1 MNQESGAFTGA
12 GFFLSGIMSP
22 DMHPAR
28 NPALAESLGAASS
41 TNAPKP
47 SFAAFRNP
55 GFRVFVLGSAAAMM
69 ADNVEHVI
77 SYWVTFRKFS
87 SPALGGFAVISHWLP
102 FLLFSI
108 HAGRL
113 ADRFDPRR
121 IIQLGMVLFMAVS
134 VAWGILLL
142 TDTLQI
148 WHAVILLTLHGIA
161 GVLWTPASMLLLHD
175 IVSTDQLQSAV
186 RLNATGRYLGMLLGP
201 AVGSGLLLWL
211 GPSYGLFANVLIYL
225 PLTLW
230 LWKAP
235 YGPRFRTERPASSP
249 PNRGLADVVATLG
262 AVRDN
267 PTIIFMTLLAGGASF
282 FVGNSYQA
290 QMPGFAAALGHGD
303 PGVTYGM
310 LLAADAAGALT
321 AGIALESRGL
331 LKAQA
336 RTAVVLAMLWCSA
349 LGTFALT
356 SSYPVALLLLFV
368 AGFME
373 LSFSSMAQTLVQVN
387 APVALRG
394 RVIGVYSMASLGLRM
409 FSGMTV
415 GMLGAAI
422 GIHWSLALSAV
433 TLLTLISIVATSV
446 SSRRSEPA

>member
-1 MNQESGAFTGA
+1 
-12 GFFLSGIMSP
+12 
-22 DMHPAR
+22 
-28 NPALAESLGAASS
+28 
-41 TNAPKP
+41 
-47 SFAAFRNP
+47 
-55 GFRVFVLGSAAAMM
+55 MM

-121 IIQLGMVLFMAVS
+121 IIQLGMLLFMAVS
-134 VAWGILLL
+134 IAWGLLFL
-142 TDTLQI
+142 TGTLQI
-148 WHAVILLTLHGIA
+148 WHAVVLLTLHGIA

-175 IVSTDQLQSAV
+175 IVPIERLQSAV
-186 RLNATGRYLGMLLGP
+186 RLSATGRYLGMLLGP

-211 GPSYGLFANVLIYL
+211 GPSWGLFANVLIYL
-225 PLTLW
+225 PLTIW

-235 YGPRFRTERPASSP
+235 YGPGFRSAKPAASSA
-249 PNRGLADVVATLG
+249 NHGFADVLATLR

-267 PTIIFMTLLAGGASF
+267 PTLVWMTVLAGSASF
-282 FVGNSYQA
+282 LVGNSYQA

-303 PGVTYGM
+303 PGITYGM

-321 AGIALESRGL
+321 AGIVLESQGL
-331 LKAQA
+331 LRAQP
-336 RTAVVLAMLWCSA
+336 RTAVVLAMLWCTA
-349 LGTFALT
+349 LGAFAMT
-356 SSYPVALLLLFV
+356 SVYALALPLLFI

-373 LSFSSMAQTLVQVN
+373 LSFNSMAQTLVQGN
-387 APVALRG
+387 APPALRG

-409 FSGMTV
+409 FSGITV
-415 GMLGAAI
+415 GMLGAVI

-433 TLLTLISIVATSV
+433 TLLTLTSAVVASV
-446 SSRRSEPA
+446 SARHSRAA

>member
-1 MNQESGAFTGA
+1 M
-12 GFFLSGIMSP
+12 
-22 DMHPAR
+22 
-28 NPALAESLGAASS
+28 AETAGAASPPH
-41 TNAPKP
+41 APKP
-47 SFAAFRNP
+47 SFAALRHP
-55 GFRVFVLGSAAAMM
+55 GFRVFVLGSAAAML

-87 SPALGGFAVISHWLP
+87 SPALGGFAVVSHWLP
-102 FLLFSI
+102 FLLFSM

-121 IIQLGMVLFMAVS
+121 IIQLGMLLFMAVS
-134 VAWGILLL
+134 IAWGVLFL

-148 WHAVILLTLHGIA
+148 WHAMVLLTLHGIA
-161 GVLWTPASMLLLHD
+161 GVLWSPASMLLLHD
-175 IVSTDQLQSAV
+175 IVSTEQLQSAI

-211 GPSYGLFANVLIYL
+211 GPAYGLFANVLIYL

-235 YGPRFRTERPASSP
+235 YGPRFRAERRPAAP
-249 PNRGLADVVATLG
+249 PNRGFADVIATLKS
-262 AVRDN
+262 VRDN
-267 PTIIFMTLLAGGASF
+267 PTIVLMTMLAGGASF

-303 PGVTYGM
+303 PGITYGM

-331 LKAQA
+331 LRATT
-336 RTAVVLAMLWCSA
+336 RTAVILAMLWCMA
-349 LGTFALT
+349 LGLFAST
-356 SSYPVALLLLFV
+356 SNYVLALVLLFV

-387 APVALRG
+387 APAAIRG

-422 GIHWSLALSAV
+422 GIHWSLGLSAV
-433 TLLTLISIVATSV
+433 TLLTLTSIVAARMGV
-446 SSRRSEPA
+446 RRAD

>member
-1 MNQESGAFTGA
+1 MNQESGAFKGA
-12 GFFLSGIMSP
+12 GFFLSGIMSR
-22 DMHPAR
+22 HPHPMR
-28 NPALAESLGAASS
+28 SPALAESLGAASS
-41 TNAPKP
+41 ASAPKP
-47 SFAAFRNP
+47 SFAALRNP

-108 HAGRL
+108 QAGRL

-121 IIQLGMVLFMAVS
+121 IIQLGMLLFMAVS
-134 VAWGILLL
+134 IAWGVLFL
-142 TDTLQI
+142 TDTLQV
-148 WHAVILLTLHGIA
+148 WHAMVLLTLHGIA
-161 GVLWTPASMLLLHD
+161 GVLWSPPSMLLLHD
-175 IVSTDQLQSAV
+175 IVPTDQLQSAV

-201 AVGSGLLLWL
+201 AIGSGLLLWL
-211 GPSYGLFANVLIYL
+211 GPAYGLFANVLIYL

-235 YGPRFRTERPASSP
+235 YGPRFRAERPASTP
-249 PNRGLADVVATLG
+249 PNRGLADVFATLK

-267 PTIIFMTLLAGGASF
+267 PTIVFMTLLAGGASF

-303 PGVTYGM
+303 PGITYGM

-331 LKAQA
+331 LSARV
-336 RTAVVLAMLWCSA
+336 RTAVILAMLWCMA
-349 LGTFALT
+349 LGAFAMT
-356 SSYPVALLLLFV
+356 SSYALALPLLFV

-387 APVALRG
+387 APAALRG

-415 GMLGAAI
+415 GMLGAVI
-422 GIHWSLALSAV
+422 GIHWSLTLSAI
-433 TLLTLISIVATSV
+433 TLLTLTSIVAASV
-446 SSRRSEPA
+446 STKRSEPA

>member
-1 MNQESGAFTGA
+1 MAEPAGA
-12 GFFLSGIMSP
+12 P
-22 DMHPAR
+22 
-28 NPALAESLGAASS
+28 SS
-41 TNAPKP
+41 THAPKP
-47 SFAAFRNP
+47 SFAALRNP
-55 GFRVFVLGSAAAMM
+55 GFRVFVLGSAAAML

-87 SPALGGFAVISHWLP
+87 SPALGGFAVVSHWLP
-102 FLLFSI
+102 FLLFSM

-121 IIQLGMVLFMAVS
+121 IIQLGMLLFMGVSIAWGVLF
-134 VAWGILLL
+134 L
-142 TDTLQI
+142 TNTLEI
-148 WHAVILLTLHGIA
+148 WHAMVLLTLHGIA
-161 GVLWTPASMLLLHD
+161 GVLWSPASMLLLHD
-175 IVSTDQLQSAV
+175 IVSTEQLQSAV

-211 GPSYGLFANVLIYL
+211 GPSWGLFANVLIYL

-235 YGPRFRTERPASSP
+235 YGPRFRVEPRPAAP
-249 PNRGLADVVATLG
+249 PNRGFADVIATLK

-331 LKAQA
+331 LRARA
-336 RTAVVLAMLWCSA
+336 RTAVILAMLWCTA

-356 SSYPVALLLLFV
+356 SNYVLALALLFV

-387 APVALRG
+387 APAAMRG

-415 GMLGAAI
+415 GMLGAVI

-433 TLLTLISIVATSV
+433 VLVTLISIIAASV
-446 SSRRSEPA
+446 GARRSQ

>member
-22 DMHPAR
+22 HPHR
-28 NPALAESLGAASS
+28 VRSPALAESLGPASS
-41 TNAPKP
+41 ANAPKP

-87 SPALGGFAVISHWLP
+87 SPALGGFAVVSHWLP

-121 IIQLGMVLFMAVS
+121 IIQLGMALFMAVS
-134 VAWGILLL
+134 VAWGLLFL

-148 WHAVILLTLHGIA
+148 WHAMVLLTLHGIA
-161 GVLWTPASMLLLHD
+161 GVLWSPASMLLLHD
-175 IVSTDQLQSAV
+175 IVPAEQLQSAV

-201 AVGSGLLLWL
+201 AIGSGLLLWL
-211 GPSYGLFANVLIYL
+211 GPAYGLFANVLIYL
-225 PLTLW
+225 PLTIW

-235 YGPRFRTERPASSP
+235 YGPKFRVERPAAP
-249 PNRGLADVVATLG
+249 PNRGLADVVATLK

-267 PTIIFMTLLAGGASF
+267 PTIVCMTLLAGGASF

-303 PGVTYGM
+303 PGITYGM
-310 LLAADAAGALT
+310 LLAADAAGALS

-331 LKAQA
+331 LRARV
-336 RTAVVLAMLWCSA
+336 RTAVILAMLWCTA

-356 SSYPVALLLLFV
+356 SNYVLALALLFI

-387 APVALRG
+387 APPALRG

-409 FSGMTV
+409 FSGITV
-415 GMLGAAI
+415 GMLGAVI
-422 GIHWSLALSAV
+422 GIHWSLGLSAI
-433 TLLTLISIVATSV
+433 TLLTLTSVVATSV
-446 SSRRSEPA
+446 SSRRPEPG